1 MRPLCLDLF
10 CKQGGAGMGYFQAG
24 FDVIGFDVERQPK
37 YPFTFIQGDAL
48 DVLRSLAGGRTGRT
62 YEIAL
67 IHASPPCQ
75 AYTTGGRVRARE
87 SCPRLIE
94 PVRDL
99 LRKIGVPYVIENVE
113 GAPLINPVR
122 LCGSMFG
129 LQVRRHRLFECSF
142 PIEHPRCTTA
152 MHRAQGPV
160 VGVYGHMHG
169 EKGAWQGMAPSNL
182 TSWKRAMGIE
192 WMTRDGLSQAIP
204 PAYTRWI
211 GEQFLALSARDRY
224 RARRRRR

>member
-1 MRPLCLDLF
+1 MRPICLDLF
-10 CKQGGAGMGYFQAG
+10 CKEGGAGMGYYQAG
-24 FDVIGFDVERQPK
+24 FDVIGVDAQKQPK

-48 DVLRSLAGGRTGRT
+48 EVLGALVGRRPPF
-62 YEIAL
+62 AL

-75 AYTTGGRVRARE
+75 AYTTGGRVRERA

-99 LRKIGVPYVIENVE
+99 LRKVGVPYVIENVE

-129 LQVRRHRLFECSF
+129 LGVRRHRLFECSF
-142 PIEHPRCTTA
+142 PIAHPRCTTA

-160 VGVYGHMHG
+160 VGVYGHLHG
-169 EKGAWQGMAPSNL
+169 EKGAWKGMAPSTL
-182 TSWKRAMGIE
+182 KSWKQAMGID
-192 WMTRDGLSQAIP
+192 WMSRDGLSQAIP

-211 GEQFLALSARDRY
+211 GEQFLALDPRERNPL
-224 RARRRRR
+224 RRRRR